1 MGPLYNLWVPLS
13 ENLSRPPRPAVLCAR
28 SPARSLLWNWL
39 KKKPGGSGGAEPRTY
54 TEGITGAGAAT
65 TARHILY
72 VVNTGHLQYVR
83 FDAYIR
89 NTTEPTNRNTLQL
102 YIANYS

>member
-13 ENLSRPPRPAVLCAR
+13 KNLCYPPRPAVLCAR

-72 VVNTGHLQYVR
+72 VV
-83 FDAYIR
+83 YIR
-89 NTTEPTNRNTLQL
+89 YLKHIRFNAYTEDSPEPTNRN
-102 YIANYS
+102 A